1 MLAETPEMP
10 TPRTDDVAP
19 AVRPDG
25 LPRWLLASVVG
36 AGVLLRWFVI
46 AGPLGG
52 LDSDEA
58 VSALVSREVTHGRF
72 PALIPGLRAG
82 GTLLAYPRA
91 LVLTLTGPN
100 GVAAKLCEV
109 VVFAAA

>member
-1 MLAETPEMP
+1 MLAETLEMP
-10 TPRTDDVAP
+10 TPRTDDVSPAP
-19 AVRPDG
+19 PREG
-25 LPRWLLASVVG
+25 LPLWLIAAAAVTGVVLRCF
-36 AGVLLRWFVI
+36 VL

-91 LVLTLTGPN
+91 VVLALTGPN
-100 GVAAKLCEV
+100 A
-109 VVFAAA
+109 